1 MPELPLT
8 GVSKKL
14 HYPLRIFAIHPPLE
28 EVGVFLQK
36 IDKNVRNFVDEYV
49 LKDGRKLYLLAEGR
63 LVNLGAAEGH
73 PANVMDMSFATQALA
88 SEYVLKNKDKLD
100 KKVYVLPKEIEDEIS
115 YTKLDTMG
123 ISIDK
128 LTDEQIAYLESWE
141 MGTI

>member
-1 MPELPLT
+1 MGAL
-8 GVSKKL
+8 VSMNYDIK
-14 HYPLRIFAIHPPLE
+14 
-28 EVGVFLQK
+28 
-36 IDKNVRNFVDEYV
+36 DK
-49 LKDGRKLYLLAEGR
+49 GR